1 MILPPEEKTLFFNL
15 YPALI
20 GFAANRLGGVAGVID
35 AQSFRRADM
44 DARLQARDALL
55 DHISLI
61 REFVELNPDGFREQ
75 ELGLAV
81 QWERFIRGNF
91 IVERNLKDFTIFM
104 EEKNPPKV
112 YGVLSLSDELIDLL
126 PPLPTYVLAVLLPWK
141 GKIVCDG
148 LIGMYNLI
156 IGGGIRRSCA
166 ETYRQAKAQGT
177 IITSLD
183 PDWKPSPPPAP
194 RKPKSPAI
202 QRFLKKCPRTVEEFK
217 KAFGEP
223 RMDMGQEA
231 ALEYSVW
238 SLDGKPALDID
249 YVMLYPNILRH
260 QVLYVYAKNKQI
272 THIAVVDP
280 TEFQRREF
288 KPHPG
293 WRLMH

>member
-1 MILPPEEKTLFFNL
+1 MILPPEEKTLFFKL

-20 GFAANRLGGVAGVID
+20 GFAAGRLGGVAGITD
-35 AQSFRRADM
+35 IQSFRQASQA
-44 DARLQARDALL
+44 ARMEARDALL

-61 REFVELNPDGFREQ
+61 RDFVEENPGDFHEQ

-81 QWERFIRGNF
+81 QWEHFVRGSFI
-91 IVERNLKDFTIFM
+91 IERNLKEFTIFLDDK
-104 EEKNPPKV
+104 EPAKV
-112 YGVLSLSDELIDLL
+112 YGVLSLSEEIIDML
-126 PPLPTYVLAVLLPWK
+126 PPLPAFVQAVLLPWK

-148 LIGMYNLI
+148 LIGTYNLI
-156 IGGGIRRSCA
+156 IGGGMKRNFA
-166 ETYRQAKAQGT
+166 EAYRQAKAQG

-183 PDWKPSPPPAP
+183 PGWKPLPPAP
-194 RKPKSPAI
+194 PQKPKTPAI
-202 QRFLKKCPRTVEEFK
+202 QRFLKKCPRTVEEFQ

-223 RMDMGQEA
+223 RMDMGLNAAQEF
-231 ALEYSVW
+231 SPW

-249 YVMLYPNILRH
+249 YLMIYPNILRH

-280 TEFQRREF
+280 TEFHRQDF